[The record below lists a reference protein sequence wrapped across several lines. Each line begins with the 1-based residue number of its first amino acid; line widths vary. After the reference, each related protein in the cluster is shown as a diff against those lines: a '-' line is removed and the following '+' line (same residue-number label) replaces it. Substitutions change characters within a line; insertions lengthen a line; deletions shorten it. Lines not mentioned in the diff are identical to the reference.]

1 MSNYYKKIIFGSGF
15 VFIMGLLAA
24 VFSYFT
30 RIILARNLSPAE
42 YGLFFAVFTFV
53 SFLMF
58 FRDLGLHT
66 AQVKYMA
73 EYNAN
78 NEVNKT
84 NTVVKSV
91 FLMQLVASFIFVL
104 FILVSA
110 NYLAENYFRSS
121 SAIPV
126 LHWLMFFVV
135 GNVLFRVVRA
145 TFNGMQATKMFAIT
159 MPLKN
164 GIILA
169 IVAFLI
175 QKGLKVGAPTYAFAF
190 SGIIS
195 GLILLPFVF
204 KYLPLH
210 RLKMVDF
217 WSTSKNVFLFG
228 LPVFASGMAGK
239 FISNIDTLILTHF
252 RTLSEVGVYNAIL
265 PTAMIFL
272 TFAQSLSAVIFPIV
286 TKFWTN
292 KDKRLQQLVRQLY
305 KHTFTLIT
313 PIAMSIIVFSNLII
327 KTLFGTNYISGVFA
341 MQILFLGTLIFTLA
355 STSNAIL
362 TAIGKPKVVAK
373 IIIISAFANIIVN
386 LLLIPNFGI
395 TGAAIATTLSYLITF
410 VMATRKI
417 KENIAVG
424 FSKNMMIK
432 NILAGACFFTV
443 ALISTRYLQL
453 NIWLEAII
461 SLTFAF
467 VVYSF
472 FIFKIKIISVKE
484 IKDFVGYLK

>member
-1 MSNYYKKIIFGSGF
+1 
-15 VFIMGLLAA
+15 
-24 VFSYFT
+24 
-30 RIILARNLSPAE
+30 
-42 YGLFFAVFTFV
+42 
-53 SFLMF
+53 
-58 FRDLGLHT
+58 
-66 AQVKYMA
+66 
-73 EYNAN
+73 
-78 NEVNKT
+78 
-84 NTVVKSV
+84 
-91 FLMQLVASFIFVL
+91 
-104 FILVSA
+104 
-110 NYLAENYFRSS
+110 
-121 SAIPV
+121 
-126 LHWLMFFVV
+126 
-135 GNVLFRVVRA
+135 
-145 TFNGMQATKMFAIT
+145 
-159 MPLKN
+159 
-164 GIILA
+164 
-169 IVAFLI
+169 
-175 QKGLKVGAPTYAFAF
+175 
-190 SGIIS
+190 
-195 GLILLPFVF
+195 
-204 KYLPLH
+204 
-210 RLKMVDF
+210 
-217 WSTSKNVFLFG
+217 
-228 LPVFASGMAGK
+228 
-239 FISNIDTLILTHF
+239 
-252 RTLSEVGVYNAIL
+252 
-265 PTAMIFL
+265 
-272 TFAQSLSAVIFPIV
+272 
-286 TKFWTN
+286 
-292 KDKRLQQLVRQLY
+292 
-305 KHTFTLIT
+305 
-313 PIAMSIIVFSNLII
+313 
-327 KTLFGTNYISGVFA
+327 